1 MIGPPDYNQKY
12 EESPDGMKPHLEASP
27 KQIPRRHYSNRHDD
41 FEYVRR
47 PAPARRVLYEPGD
60 PEFTRGIT
68 SKRIGGWAKR
78 EDIHLAVISSGASL
92 HLTREQV
99 IKLL

>member
-78 EDIHLAVISSGASL
+78 GGYSSRGHLKRRIPPSYKRASN
-92 HLTREQV
+92 
-99 IKLL
+99 